1 MVNPLTMP
9 QPAYQRVAILG
20 LGSAGAHIV
29 AELAA
34 DDLLAGADLA
44 VADTD
49 LGTLKA
55 LADCVP
61 VQIPLGGDW
70 TRQESCGGNATLGE
84 KAASAASD
92 DLRQFFEGA
101 SLAIVACGLGKGT
114 GAGAAR
120 VVARITRQ
128 MDITTLFVVTLPFT
142 HEGNWRCHQ
151 AKRDLELLRTLTDAV
166 MAIPNDLLFT
176 TLPANTP
183 AQRGF
188 EVVNSI
194 LAEAISGLARLPSA
208 TGILSVDFADLRGL
222 LKERPGYCHLGV
234 GRGSG
239 AERWKAA
246 LEEFMRSP
254 MIGGPDTLANADA
267 AIITLVGA
275 TDLTVGEMQTC
286 MTSLQH
292 YFPPHTKLLVGTYTD
307 PRCQDEVFLTGVLC
321 RFQGTD
327 GGALRE
333 TGLATAP
340 ATPKTGAGKT
350 ATAGKTALASTAV
363 QGELPLHEPALGY
376 FSKAIPTICK
386 GVNLDLPTCHRVGL
400 ALDLGQ

>member
-1 MVNPLTMP
+1 MSHPP
-9 QPAYQRVAILG
+9 IQRVAILG

-55 LADCVP
+55 LADSVP

-84 KAASAASD
+84 KAAGAASD

-183 AQRGF
+183 ALRGF

-234 GRGSG
+234 GRGDG

-254 MIGGPDTLANADA
+254 MIGGPETLAKADA

-286 MTSLQH
+286 MTSLQQ

-327 GGALRE
+327 GGAVRE
-333 TGLATAP
+333 TAP
-340 ATPKTGAGKT
+340 ATSKTGAGK
-350 ATAGKTALASTAV
+350 AGKAALATTAV

-376 FSKAIPTICK
+376 FSKAIPTIYR
-386 GVNLDLPTCHRVGL
+386 GVNLDLPTCHRMGL